1 MVYSE
6 GDVRLNGRAA
16 LYGAIAAANITL
28 ANTSQVTYV
37 DADLAS
43 IDLGAVCA
51 NTEKPSSSTT
61 KLTLSPPSAAVVSGN
76 LVLTGEV
83 NNSVGSAIAFVTAKR
98 AKALVIQHRWMAIN
112 FPLHC
117 H

>member
-1 MVYSE
+1 MNANTQAPAQLFLYIKSSFNLNTASRTYGVVYSE

-51 NTEKPSSSTT
+51 NTENPV
-61 KLTLSPPSAAVVSGN
+61 PPQLN
-76 LVLTGEV
+76 LRSVL
-83 NNSVGSAIAFVTAKR
+83 
-98 AKALVIQHRWMAIN
+98 LV
-112 FPLHC
+112 PL
-117 H
+117 